1 MGEVQQ
7 GTVLMVGWL
16 AVGVYMQDCVCCLV
30 FTRRIVCGVWCLVL
44 TCRLCLVFSFGV
56 GCLAAGLR

>member
-1 MGEVQQ
+1 MSGRSATRHRFDGWV
-7 GTVLMVGWL
+7 VGSWCL
-16 AVGVYMQDCVCCLV
+16 HAGLCLV
-30 FTRRIVCGVWCLVL
+30 FTCRIVCGVWCLVL